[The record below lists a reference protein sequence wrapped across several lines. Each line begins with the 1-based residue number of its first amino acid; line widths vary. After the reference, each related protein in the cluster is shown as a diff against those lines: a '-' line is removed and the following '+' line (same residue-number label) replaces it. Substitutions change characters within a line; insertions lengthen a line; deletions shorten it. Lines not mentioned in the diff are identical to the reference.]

1 MIITV
6 KNVLDRRFRIST
18 QLYVV
23 IGGAVALTVA
33 ASLVGWFSF
42 NQVGEVQSRVN
53 EGSVPELEAA
63 FGIAQ
68 HSNTLVT
75 AAPRLTAAANA
86 DDLGV
91 VAAVIEEAHVALEGE
106 IDTLEERGTEAE
118 RVQSIRDHTN
128 SLVLNIHLLTDSMD
142 DLFEVTEQRDAL
154 RDQLNTV
161 NTRLDATV
169 VPAVD
174 NQYFYTMTGYRNL
187 GDPPS
192 IPQFYFTE
200 DEVDLYRDLAEL
212 QADANVATQLLV
224 SVFSLSE
231 APLIEPLRERFEAIA
246 SRIDRRVDGLH
257 DNQARA
263 VLIPIFTWL
272 FDLGMGEGNGFDLRA
287 RELEILQGQQALLE
301 TNRGIAVELVDEV
314 DGLVNTA
321 HLRVE
326 EATEAST
333 QAILTGRTLLLVI
346 SASSVAAAMLIS
358 WQFVWRILLRR
369 LEMLSDWM
377 RRMAG
382 GDLEAQVE
390 IRGKDEVADMAAA
403 LEVFRQHALEV
414 QRLNLVE
421 RLAEE
426 LQGKNEELESLAG
439 ELQGK
444 NGELESLA
452 GELQGKNDQLEIV
465 LADLQKAQDQI
476 VMREKLAALGE
487 LTAGVAHEI
496 RNPLNFV
503 NNFSEVSEELLQEM
517 NEILEEGGDS
527 LNEEQKGNIQDI
539 SQDLSSNLERIRT
552 HGSRAN
558 RIVHDML
565 MMGRGSGDHRP
576 TDINGLVDEY
586 SKLAYHSARAT
597 NTEFQLDL
605 QQDFDPDVGE
615 LDVIPQ
621 DLGRVFLNMVSNSCH
636 ATHEKRMAGLEAGN
650 GVADYFPTVWLTTRR
665 IDDMIEVRIRDNG
678 NGIPDDVIDKIFN
691 PFFTTKP
698 TDQGTGLGLAI
709 SSDIIRQH
717 GGSIRA
723 TSEPGEYAEMIV
735 ELPLVVTT
743 AALAEDADDE
753 EPDDAQEQSEEG
765 QD

>member
-1 MIITV
+1 MIGKLKSIID
-6 KNVLDRRFRIST
+6 LRFRIST
-18 QLYVV
+18 QLYLV
-23 IGGAVALTVA
+23 IGGAVVMTVA

-68 HSNTLVT
+68 YSNTLVT
-75 AAPRLTAAANA
+75 AAPRLTSAANA
-86 DDLGV
+86 KDLGE
-91 VAAVIEEAHVALEGE
+91 VAALIEGAHSALEGE
-106 IDTLEERGTEAE
+106 IDTLEERGTGDAG
-118 RVQSIRDHTN
+118 VQRIREHAN
-128 SLVLNIHLLTDSMD
+128 SLVINIHNVTDSMD
-142 DLFEVTEQRDAL
+142 EIFIVTEQRDAL
-154 RDQLNTV
+154 RDQLTTV

-174 NQYFYTMTGYRNL
+174 NQYFYTMTGYRNP
-187 GDPPS
+187 GEPPA
-192 IPQFYFTE
+192 IPQFHFTE
-200 DEVDLYRDLAEL
+200 DELSLYRSLAEI

-246 SRIDRRVDGLH
+246 GSIDRRVDSLQ
-257 DNQARA
+257 DNQVRA

-272 FDLGMGEGNGFDLRA
+272 FDLGMGEENGFDLRA
-287 RELEILQGQQALLE
+287 RELELLQSQQSLLA
-301 TNRGIAVELVDEV
+301 TNRNIAVELVDEV
-314 DGLVNTA
+314 DGLVNAA
-321 HLRVE
+321 HLNVQA
-326 EATEAST
+326 ATEAST
-333 QAILTGRTLLLVI
+333 QAILTGRTLLLAI
-346 SASSVAAAMLIS
+346 TAISVAAAMLIS
-358 WQFVWRILLRR
+358 WQFVWRVLLRR

-377 RRMAG
+377 RRMAR

-390 IRGKDEVADMAAA
+390 IGGRDEVADMAAA
-403 LEVFRQHALEV
+403 LEVFRQHALEI

-421 RLAEE
+421 QLAQE
-426 LQGKNEELESLAG
+426 LQGKNEELES
-439 ELQGK
+439 
-444 NGELESLA
+444 
-452 GELQGKNDQLEIV
+452 V
-465 LADLQKAQDQI
+465 LADLQRAQDQI

-503 NNFSEVSEELLQEM
+503 NNFSEVSAELLQEL
-517 NEILEEGGDS
+517 NEIFEEGGET
-527 LNEEQKGNIQDI
+527 LNEEQRGLIQDI

-552 HGSRAN
+552 HGARAN

-565 MMGRGSGDHRP
+565 MMGRGSGEHRP

-597 NTEFQLDL
+597 NTEFQIDL

-636 ATHEKRMAGLEAGN
+636 ATHEKRIARVEAGN
-650 GVADYFPTVWLTTRR
+650 GSEVYFPTVWLTTRR
-665 IDDMIEVRIRDNG
+665 KEEQIEVRIRDNG
-678 NGIPDDVIDKIFN
+678 SGIPDDVIDKIFN

-717 GGSIRA
+717 GGAIRA
-723 TSEPGEYAEMIV
+723 TSEPGEYTEMIID
-735 ELPLVVTT
+735 LPLVMEMAVT
-743 AALAEDADDE
+743 EREVGE
-753 EPDDAQEQSEEG
+753 EEEQD

>member
-1 MIITV
+1 MIGKLKSIV
-6 KNVLDRRFRIST
+6 GLRFRIST

-23 IGGAVALTVA
+23 IGGAVAMTVA

-75 AAPRLTAAANA
+75 AAPRLTSAADAR
-86 DDLGV
+86 DLGE
-91 VAAVIEEAHVALEGE
+91 VAALIEDAHSALEGE
-106 IDTLEERGTEAE
+106 IDTLEERGTGDA
-118 RVQSIRDHTN
+118 RVQRIRDHAN
-128 SLVLNIHLLTDSMD
+128 SLVLNIQLITDSMD
-142 DLFEVTEQRDAL
+142 ELFIVTEQRDAL
-154 RDQLNTV
+154 RDQLTTV

-174 NQYFYTMTGYRNL
+174 NQYFYTLTGFRNP
-187 GDPPS
+187 GEPPA

-200 DEVDLYRDLAEL
+200 DEVSLYRSLAEV

-246 SRIDRRVDGLH
+246 SRIDRRVDSLQ
-257 DNQARA
+257 DNQVRA
-263 VLIPIFTWL
+263 VFIPIFTWL

-287 RELEILQGQQALLE
+287 RELELLQSQQSLLA
-301 TNRGIAVELVDEV
+301 TNRNIAVELVDEV
-314 DGLVNTA
+314 DGLVNAA
-321 HLRVE
+321 HLSVQA
-326 EATEAST
+326 ATEAST
-333 QAILTGRTLLLVI
+333 QAILTGRTLLLAI
-346 SASSVAAAMLIS
+346 TAISVAAAMLIS

-369 LEMLSDWM
+369 LGMLSDWM
-377 RRMAG
+377 RRMAR

-390 IRGKDEVADMAAA
+390 IGGRDEVADMAAA
-403 LEVFRQHALEV
+403 LEVFRQHALEI

-421 RLAEE
+421 QLAQE
-426 LQGKNEELESLAG
+426 LQGKNEELES
-439 ELQGK
+439 
-444 NGELESLA
+444 
-452 GELQGKNDQLEIV
+452 V
-465 LADLQKAQDQI
+465 LADLQRAQDQI

-503 NNFSEVSEELLQEM
+503 NNFSEVSAELLQEL
-517 NEILEEGGDS
+517 NEILEEGGET
-527 LNEEQKGNIQDI
+527 LNEEQRGLIQDI
-539 SQDLSSNLERIRT
+539 SQDLSSNLERIRS

-565 MMGRGSGDHRP
+565 MMGRGSGEHRS

-597 NTEFQLDL
+597 NTEFQIDL
-605 QQDFDPDVGE
+605 QQDFDQDVGE

-636 ATHEKRMAGLEAGN
+636 ATHEKRLARVEAGN
-650 GVADYFPTVWLTTRR
+650 GSEAYSPTVWLTTRR
-665 IDDMIEVRIRDNG
+665 NEEQIEVRIRDNG

-717 GGSIRA
+717 GGAIRA
-723 TSEPGEYAEMIV
+723 TSEPGEYTEMIID
-735 ELPLVVTT
+735 LPLVMAAVVT
-743 AALAEDADDE
+743 EQEVGEEVDEDE
-753 EPDDAQEQSEEG
+753 EQG

>member
-1 MIITV
+1 MIGKLKSIID
-6 KNVLDRRFRIST
+6 LRFRIST
-18 QLYVV
+18 QLYLV
-23 IGGAVALTVA
+23 IGGAVVMTVA

-68 HSNTLVT
+68 YSNTLVT
-75 AAPRLTAAANA
+75 AAPRLTSAANA
-86 DDLGV
+86 KDLGE
-91 VAAVIEEAHVALEGE
+91 VAALIEGAHSALEGE
-106 IDTLEERGTEAE
+106 IDTLEERGTGDA
-118 RVQSIRDHTN
+118 RVQRIRDHAN
-128 SLVLNIHLLTDSMD
+128 SLVLNIQLITDSMD
-142 DLFEVTEQRDAL
+142 ELFIVTEQRDTL
-154 RDQLNTV
+154 RDQLTTV

-174 NQYFYTMTGYRNL
+174 NQYFYTMTGYRNP
-187 GDPPS
+187 GDPPA
-192 IPQFYFTE
+192 IPQFHFTE
-200 DEVDLYRDLAEL
+200 DELSLYRSLAEV

-246 SRIDRRVDGLH
+246 GSIDRRVDSLQ
-257 DNQARA
+257 DNQVRA

-272 FDLGMGEGNGFDLRA
+272 FDLGMGEENGFDLRA
-287 RELEILQGQQALLE
+287 RELELLQSQQSLLA
-301 TNRGIAVELVDEV
+301 TNRNIAVELVDEV
-314 DGLVNTA
+314 DGLVNAA
-321 HLRVE
+321 HLNVQA
-326 EATEAST
+326 ATEAST
-333 QAILTGRTLLLVI
+333 QAILTGRTLLLAI
-346 SASSVAAAMLIS
+346 TAISVAAAMLIS
-358 WQFVWRILLRR
+358 WQFVWRVLLRR

-377 RRMAG
+377 RRMAR

-390 IRGKDEVADMAAA
+390 IGGRDEVADMAAA
-403 LEVFRQHALEV
+403 LEVFRQHALEI

-421 RLAEE
+421 QLAQE
-426 LQGKNEELESLAG
+426 LQGKNEELES
-439 ELQGK
+439 
-444 NGELESLA
+444 
-452 GELQGKNDQLEIV
+452 V
-465 LADLQKAQDQI
+465 LADLQRAQDQI

-503 NNFSEVSEELLQEM
+503 NNFSEVSAELLQEL
-517 NEILEEGGDS
+517 NEILEEGGET
-527 LNEEQKGNIQDI
+527 LNEEQRGLIQDI

-552 HGSRAN
+552 HGARAN

-565 MMGRGSGDHRP
+565 MMGRGSGEHRP

-597 NTEFQLDL
+597 NTEFQIDL

-636 ATHEKRMAGLEAGN
+636 ATHEKRIARVEAGN
-650 GVADYFPTVWLTTRR
+650 GSEVYFPTVWLTTRR
-665 IDDMIEVRIRDNG
+665 KEEQIEVRIRDNG
-678 NGIPDDVIDKIFN
+678 SGIPDDVIDKIFN

-698 TDQGTGLGLAI
+698 TDQGTGLGLAL

-717 GGSIRA
+717 GGAIRA
-723 TSEPGEYAEMIV
+723 TSEPGEYTEMIID
-735 ELPLVVTT
+735 LPLVMEAAVT
-743 AALAEDADDE
+743 EQEVGE
-753 EPDDAQEQSEEG
+753 EEEQD

>member
-1 MIITV
+1 MIGKLKSIV
-6 KNVLDRRFRIST
+6 GLRFRIST

-23 IGGAVALTVA
+23 IGGAVAMTVA

-75 AAPRLTAAANA
+75 AAPRLTSAANA
-86 DDLGV
+86 RDLGE
-91 VAAVIEEAHVALEGE
+91 VAALIEDAHSALEGE
-106 IDTLEERGTEAE
+106 IDTLEERGTGDA
-118 RVQSIRDHTN
+118 RVQRIRDHAN
-128 SLVLNIHLLTDSMD
+128 SLVLNIQLITDSMD
-142 DLFEVTEQRDAL
+142 ELFIVTEQRDAL
-154 RDQLNTV
+154 RDQLTTV

-174 NQYFYTMTGYRNL
+174 NQYFYTLTGFRNP
-187 GDPPS
+187 GEPPA

-200 DEVDLYRDLAEL
+200 DEVSLYRSLAEV

-246 SRIDRRVDGLH
+246 SRIDRRVDSLQ
-257 DNQARA
+257 DNQVRA

-287 RELEILQGQQALLE
+287 RELELLQSQQSLLA
-301 TNRGIAVELVDEV
+301 TNRNIAVELVDEV
-314 DGLVNTA
+314 DGLVNAA
-321 HLRVE
+321 HLSVQA
-326 EATEAST
+326 ATEAST
-333 QAILTGRTLLLVI
+333 QAILTGRTLLLAI
-346 SASSVAAAMLIS
+346 TAISVAAAMLIS

-369 LEMLSDWM
+369 LGMLSDWM
-377 RRMAG
+377 RRMAR

-390 IRGKDEVADMAAA
+390 IGGRDEVADMAAA
-403 LEVFRQHALEV
+403 LEVFRQHALEI

-421 RLAEE
+421 QLAQE
-426 LQGKNEELESLAG
+426 LQGKNEELES
-439 ELQGK
+439 
-444 NGELESLA
+444 
-452 GELQGKNDQLEIV
+452 V
-465 LADLQKAQDQI
+465 LADLQRAQDQI

-503 NNFSEVSEELLQEM
+503 NNFSEVSAELLQEL
-517 NEILEEGGDS
+517 NEILEEGGET
-527 LNEEQKGNIQDI
+527 LNEEQRGLIQDI
-539 SQDLSSNLERIRT
+539 SQDLSSNLERIRS

-565 MMGRGSGDHRP
+565 MMGRGSGEHRS

-636 ATHEKRMAGLEAGN
+636 ATHEKRIAGVEAGN
-650 GVADYFPTVWLTTRR
+650 GSEAYFPTVWLTTRR
-665 IDDMIEVRIRDNG
+665 NEEQIEVRIRDNG

-717 GGSIRA
+717 GGAIRA
-723 TSEPGEYAEMIV
+723 TSEPGEYTEMIID
-735 ELPLVVTT
+735 LPLVMVAAVT
-743 AALAEDADDE
+743 EQEVGEEVDEDE
-753 EPDDAQEQSEEG
+753 EQG

>member
-1 MIITV
+1 MIGKLKSIID
-6 KNVLDRRFRIST
+6 LRFRIST
-18 QLYVV
+18 QLYLV
-23 IGGAVALTVA
+23 IGGAVVMTVA

-68 HSNTLVT
+68 YSNTLVT
-75 AAPRLTAAANA
+75 AAPRLTSAANA
-86 DDLGV
+86 KDLGE
-91 VAAVIEEAHVALEGE
+91 VAALIEGAHSALEGE
-106 IDTLEERGTEAE
+106 IDTLEERGTGDAG
-118 RVQSIRDHTN
+118 VQRIRDHAN
-128 SLVLNIHLLTDSMD
+128 SLVLNIQLITDSMD
-142 DLFEVTEQRDAL
+142 ELFIVTEQRDTL
-154 RDQLNTV
+154 RDQLTTV

-174 NQYFYTMTGYRNL
+174 NQYFYTMTGYRNP
-187 GDPPS
+187 GEPPA
-192 IPQFYFTE
+192 IPQFHFTE
-200 DEVDLYRDLAEL
+200 DELSLYRSLAEI

-246 SRIDRRVDGLH
+246 GSIDRRVDSLQ
-257 DNQARA
+257 DNQVRA

-272 FDLGMGEGNGFDLRA
+272 FDLGMGEENGFDLRA
-287 RELEILQGQQALLE
+287 RELELLQSQQSLLA
-301 TNRGIAVELVDEV
+301 TNRNIAVELVDEV
-314 DGLVNTA
+314 DGLVNAA
-321 HLRVE
+321 HLNVQA
-326 EATEAST
+326 ATEAST
-333 QAILTGRTLLLVI
+333 QAILTGRTLLLAI
-346 SASSVAAAMLIS
+346 TAISVAAAMLIS
-358 WQFVWRILLRR
+358 WQFVWRVLLRR

-377 RRMAG
+377 RRMAR

-390 IRGKDEVADMAAA
+390 IGGRDEVADMAAA
-403 LEVFRQHALEV
+403 LEVFRQHALEI

-421 RLAEE
+421 QLAQE
-426 LQGKNEELESLAG
+426 LQGKNEELES
-439 ELQGK
+439 
-444 NGELESLA
+444 
-452 GELQGKNDQLEIV
+452 V
-465 LADLQKAQDQI
+465 LADLQRAQDQI

-503 NNFSEVSEELLQEM
+503 NNFSEVSAELLQEL
-517 NEILEEGGDS
+517 NEIFEEGGET
-527 LNEEQKGNIQDI
+527 LNEEQRGLIQDI

-552 HGSRAN
+552 HGARAN

-565 MMGRGSGDHRP
+565 MMGRGSGEHRP

-597 NTEFQLDL
+597 NTEFQIDL

-636 ATHEKRMAGLEAGN
+636 ATHEKRIARVEAGN
-650 GVADYFPTVWLTTRR
+650 GSEVYFPTVWLTTRR
-665 IDDMIEVRIRDNG
+665 KEEQIEVRIRDNG
-678 NGIPDDVIDKIFN
+678 SGIPDDVIDKIFN

-698 TDQGTGLGLAI
+698 TDQGTGLGLAL

-717 GGSIRA
+717 GGAIRA
-723 TSEPGEYAEMIV
+723 TSEPGEYTEMIID
-735 ELPLVVTT
+735 LPLVMETAVT
-743 AALAEDADDE
+743 EREVGE
-753 EPDDAQEQSEEG
+753 EEEQD

>member
-1 MIITV
+1 MIGKLKSIID
-6 KNVLDRRFRIST
+6 LRFRIST
-18 QLYVV
+18 QLYLV
-23 IGGAVALTVA
+23 IGGAVVMTVA

-68 HSNTLVT
+68 YSNTLVT
-75 AAPRLTAAANA
+75 AAPRLTSAANA
-86 DDLGV
+86 KDLGE
-91 VAAVIEEAHVALEGE
+91 VAALIEGAHSALEGE
-106 IDTLEERGTEAE
+106 IDTLEERGTGDAG
-118 RVQSIRDHTN
+118 VQRIRDHAN
-128 SLVLNIHLLTDSMD
+128 SLVLNIQLITDSMD
-142 DLFEVTEQRDAL
+142 ELFIVTEQRDTL
-154 RDQLNTV
+154 RDQLTTV

-174 NQYFYTMTGYRNL
+174 NQYFYTMTGYRNP
-187 GDPPS
+187 GEPPA
-192 IPQFYFTE
+192 IPQFHFTE
-200 DEVDLYRDLAEL
+200 DELSLYRSLAEV

-246 SRIDRRVDGLH
+246 GSIDRRVDSLQ
-257 DNQARA
+257 DNQVRA

-272 FDLGMGEGNGFDLRA
+272 FDLGMGEENGFDLRA
-287 RELEILQGQQALLE
+287 RELELLQSQQSLLA
-301 TNRGIAVELVDEV
+301 TNRNIAVELVDEV
-314 DGLVNTA
+314 DGLVNAA
-321 HLRVE
+321 HLNVQA
-326 EATEAST
+326 ATEAST
-333 QAILTGRTLLLVI
+333 QAILTGRTLLLAI
-346 SASSVAAAMLIS
+346 TAISVAAAMLIS
-358 WQFVWRILLRR
+358 WQFVWRVLLRR

-377 RRMAG
+377 RRMAR

-390 IRGKDEVADMAAA
+390 IGGRDEVADMAAA
-403 LEVFRQHALEV
+403 LEVFRQHALEI

-421 RLAEE
+421 QLAQE
-426 LQGKNEELESLAG
+426 LQGKNEELES
-439 ELQGK
+439 
-444 NGELESLA
+444 
-452 GELQGKNDQLEIV
+452 V
-465 LADLQKAQDQI
+465 LADLQRAQDQI

-503 NNFSEVSEELLQEM
+503 NNFSEVSAELLQEL
-517 NEILEEGGDS
+517 NEIFEEGGET
-527 LNEEQKGNIQDI
+527 LNEEQRGLIQDI

-552 HGSRAN
+552 HGARAN

-565 MMGRGSGDHRP
+565 MMGRGSGEHRL

-597 NTEFQLDL
+597 NTEFQIDL

-636 ATHEKRMAGLEAGN
+636 ATHEKRIARVEAGN
-650 GVADYFPTVWLTTRR
+650 GSEVYFPTVWLTTRR
-665 IDDMIEVRIRDNG
+665 KEEQIEVRIRDNG
-678 NGIPDDVIDKIFN
+678 SGIPDDVIDKIFN

-717 GGSIRA
+717 GGAIRA
-723 TSEPGEYAEMIV
+723 TSEPGEYTEMIID
-735 ELPLVVTT
+735 LPLVMEMAVT
-743 AALAEDADDE
+743 EPEVGE
-753 EPDDAQEQSEEG
+753 EEEQD

>member
-1 MIITV
+1 MIGKLKSIID
-6 KNVLDRRFRIST
+6 LRFRIST
-18 QLYVV
+18 QLYLV
-23 IGGAVALTVA
+23 IGGAVVMTVA

-75 AAPRLTAAANA
+75 AAPRLTSAANA
-86 DDLGV
+86 KDLGEV
-91 VAAVIEEAHVALEGE
+91 VALIEDAHSALEGE
-106 IDTLEERGTEAE
+106 IDTLEERGTGDD
-118 RVQSIRDHTN
+118 RVQRIRDHAN
-128 SLVLNIHLLTDSMD
+128 SLVLNIQLITDSMD
-142 DLFEVTEQRDAL
+142 ELFIVTEQRDTL
-154 RDQLNTV
+154 RDQLTTV

-174 NQYFYTMTGYRNL
+174 NQYFYTMTGYRNP
-187 GDPPS
+187 GEPPA
-192 IPQFYFTE
+192 IPQFHFTE
-200 DEVDLYRDLAEL
+200 DELSLYRSLAEV

-246 SRIDRRVDGLH
+246 GSIDRRVDSLQ
-257 DNQARA
+257 DNQVRA

-287 RELEILQGQQALLE
+287 RELELLQSQQSLLA
-301 TNRGIAVELVDEV
+301 TNRNIAVELVDEV
-314 DGLVNTA
+314 DGLVNAA
-321 HLRVE
+321 HLNVQA
-326 EATEAST
+326 ATEAST
-333 QAILTGRTLLLVI
+333 QAILTGRTLLLAI
-346 SASSVAAAMLIS
+346 TAISVAAAMLIS
-358 WQFVWRILLRR
+358 WQFVWRVLLRR

-377 RRMAG
+377 RRMAR

-390 IRGKDEVADMAAA
+390 IGGRDEVADMAAA
-403 LEVFRQHALEV
+403 LEVFRQHALEI

-421 RLAEE
+421 QLAQE
-426 LQGKNEELESLAG
+426 LQGKNEELES
-439 ELQGK
+439 
-444 NGELESLA
+444 
-452 GELQGKNDQLEIV
+452 V
-465 LADLQKAQDQI
+465 LADLQRAQDQI

-503 NNFSEVSEELLQEM
+503 NNFSEVSAELLQEL
-517 NEILEEGGDS
+517 NEIFEEGGET
-527 LNEEQKGNIQDI
+527 LNEEQRGLIQDI

-552 HGSRAN
+552 HGARAN

-565 MMGRGSGDHRP
+565 MMGRGSGEHRP

-597 NTEFQLDL
+597 NTEFQIDL

-636 ATHEKRMAGLEAGN
+636 ATHEKRIARVEAGN
-650 GVADYFPTVWLTTRR
+650 GSEVYFPTVWLTTRR
-665 IDDMIEVRIRDNG
+665 KEEQIEVRIRDNG
-678 NGIPDDVIDKIFN
+678 SGIPDDVIDKIFN

-698 TDQGTGLGLAI
+698 TDQGTGLGLAL

-717 GGSIRA
+717 GGAIRA
-723 TSEPGEYAEMIV
+723 TSEPGEYTEMIID
-735 ELPLVVTT
+735 LPLAMGAAVT
-743 AALAEDADDE
+743 EQEVGE
-753 EPDDAQEQSEEG
+753 EEEQD

>member
-1 MIITV
+1 MIGKLKSIMG
-6 KNVLDRRFRIST
+6 LRFRIST
-18 QLYVV
+18 QLYLV
-23 IGGAVALTVA
+23 IGGAVVMTVA

-75 AAPRLTAAANA
+75 AAPRLTSAANA
-86 DDLGV
+86 KDLGE
-91 VAAVIEEAHVALEGE
+91 VAALIEGAHSALEGE
-106 IDTLEERGTEAE
+106 IDTLEERGTGDAG
-118 RVQSIRDHTN
+118 VQRIREHAN
-128 SLVLNIHLLTDSMD
+128 SLVINIHNVTDSMD
-142 DLFEVTEQRDAL
+142 EIFIVTEQRDAL
-154 RDQLNTV
+154 RDQLTTV

-174 NQYFYTMTGYRNL
+174 NQYFYTMTGYRNP
-187 GDPPS
+187 GEPPA
-192 IPQFYFTE
+192 IPQFHFTE
-200 DEVDLYRDLAEL
+200 DELSLYRSLAEI

-246 SRIDRRVDGLH
+246 GSIDRRVDSLQ
-257 DNQARA
+257 DNQVRA

-272 FDLGMGEGNGFDLRA
+272 FDLGMGEENGFDLRA
-287 RELEILQGQQALLE
+287 RELELLQSQQSLLA
-301 TNRGIAVELVDEV
+301 TNRNIAVELVDEV
-314 DGLVNTA
+314 DGLVNAA
-321 HLRVE
+321 HLNVQA
-326 EATEAST
+326 ATEAST
-333 QAILTGRTLLLVI
+333 QAILTGRTLLLAI
-346 SASSVAAAMLIS
+346 TAISVAAALLIS
-358 WQFVWRILLRR
+358 WQFVWRVLLRR

-377 RRMAG
+377 RRMAR

-390 IRGKDEVADMAAA
+390 IGGRDEVADMAAA
-403 LEVFRQHALEV
+403 LEVFRQHALEI

-421 RLAEE
+421 QLAQE
-426 LQGKNEELESLAG
+426 LQGKNEELES
-439 ELQGK
+439 
-444 NGELESLA
+444 
-452 GELQGKNDQLEIV
+452 V
-465 LADLQKAQDQI
+465 LADLQRAQDQI

-503 NNFSEVSEELLQEM
+503 NNFSEVSAELLQEL
-517 NEILEEGGDS
+517 NEILEEGGET
-527 LNEEQKGNIQDI
+527 LNEEQRGLIQDI

-552 HGSRAN
+552 HGARAN

-565 MMGRGSGDHRP
+565 MMGRGSGEHRP

-597 NTEFQLDL
+597 NTEFQIDL

-636 ATHEKRMAGLEAGN
+636 ATHEKRIAGVEAGN
-650 GVADYFPTVWLTTRR
+650 GSEVYFPTVWLTTRR
-665 IDDMIEVRIRDNG
+665 KEEQIEVRIRDNG
-678 NGIPDDVIDKIFN
+678 SGIPDDVIDKIFN

-717 GGSIRA
+717 GGAIRA
-723 TSEPGEYAEMIV
+723 TSEPGEYTEMIID
-735 ELPLVVTT
+735 LPLVMETAVT
-743 AALAEDADDE
+743 EREVGE
-753 EPDDAQEQSEEG
+753 EEEQD

>member
-1 MIITV
+1 MIGKLKSIID
-6 KNVLDRRFRIST
+6 LRFRIST
-18 QLYVV
+18 QLYLV
-23 IGGAVALTVA
+23 IGGAVVMTVA

-75 AAPRLTAAANA
+75 AAPRLTSAANA
-86 DDLGV
+86 KDLGEV
-91 VAAVIEEAHVALEGE
+91 VALIEDAHSALEGE
-106 IDTLEERGTEAE
+106 IDTLEERGTGDD
-118 RVQSIRDHTN
+118 RVQRIRDHAN
-128 SLVLNIHLLTDSMD
+128 SLVLNIQLITDSMD
-142 DLFEVTEQRDAL
+142 ELFIVTEQRDTL
-154 RDQLNTV
+154 RDQLTTV

-174 NQYFYTMTGYRNL
+174 NQYFYTMTGYRNP
-187 GDPPS
+187 GEPPA
-192 IPQFYFTE
+192 IPQFHFTE
-200 DEVDLYRDLAEL
+200 DELSLYRSLAEV

-246 SRIDRRVDGLH
+246 GSIDRRVDSLQ
-257 DNQARA
+257 DNQVRA

-287 RELEILQGQQALLE
+287 RELELLQSQQSLLA
-301 TNRGIAVELVDEV
+301 TNRNIAVELVDEV
-314 DGLVNTA
+314 DGLVNAA
-321 HLRVE
+321 HLNVQA
-326 EATEAST
+326 ATEAST
-333 QAILTGRTLLLVI
+333 QAILTGRTLLLAI
-346 SASSVAAAMLIS
+346 TAISVAAAMLIS
-358 WQFVWRILLRR
+358 WQFVWRVLLRR

-377 RRMAG
+377 RRMAR

-390 IRGKDEVADMAAA
+390 IGGRDEVADMAAA
-403 LEVFRQHALEV
+403 LEVFRQHALEI

-421 RLAEE
+421 QLAQE
-426 LQGKNEELESLAG
+426 LQGKNEELES
-439 ELQGK
+439 
-444 NGELESLA
+444 
-452 GELQGKNDQLEIV
+452 V
-465 LADLQKAQDQI
+465 LADLQRAQDQI

-503 NNFSEVSEELLQEM
+503 NNFSEVSAELLQEL
-517 NEILEEGGDS
+517 NEIFEEGGET
-527 LNEEQKGNIQDI
+527 LNEEQRGLIQDI

-552 HGSRAN
+552 HGARAN

-565 MMGRGSGDHRP
+565 MMGRGSGEHRP

-597 NTEFQLDL
+597 NTEFQIDL

-636 ATHEKRMAGLEAGN
+636 ATHEKRIARVEAGN
-650 GVADYFPTVWLTTRR
+650 GSEVYFPTVWLTTRR
-665 IDDMIEVRIRDNG
+665 KEEQIEVRIRDNG
-678 NGIPDDVIDKIFN
+678 SGIPDDVIDKIFN

-698 TDQGTGLGLAI
+698 TDQGTGLGLAL

-717 GGSIRA
+717 GGAIRA
-723 TSEPGEYAEMIV
+723 TSEPGEYTEMIID
-735 ELPLVVTT
+735 LPLVMETAVT
-743 AALAEDADDE
+743 EREVGE
-753 EPDDAQEQSEEG
+753 EEEQD

>member
-1 MIITV
+1 MIGKLKSIID
-6 KNVLDRRFRIST
+6 LRFRIST
-18 QLYVV
+18 QLYLV
-23 IGGAVALTVA
+23 IGGAVVMTVA

-75 AAPRLTAAANA
+75 AAPRLTSAANA
-86 DDLGV
+86 KDLGEV
-91 VAAVIEEAHVALEGE
+91 VALIEGAHSALEGE
-106 IDTLEERGTEAE
+106 IDTLEERGTGDD
-118 RVQSIRDHTN
+118 RVQRIRDHAN
-128 SLVLNIHLLTDSMD
+128 SLVLNIQLITDSMD
-142 DLFEVTEQRDAL
+142 ELFIVTEQRDTL
-154 RDQLNTV
+154 RDQLTTV

-174 NQYFYTMTGYRNL
+174 NQYFYTMTGYRNP
-187 GDPPS
+187 GEPPA
-192 IPQFYFTE
+192 IPQFHFTE
-200 DEVDLYRDLAEL
+200 DELSLYRSLAEV

-246 SRIDRRVDGLH
+246 GSIDRRVDSLQ
-257 DNQARA
+257 DNQVRA

-287 RELEILQGQQALLE
+287 RELELLQSQQSLLA
-301 TNRGIAVELVDEV
+301 TNRNIAVELVDEV
-314 DGLVNTA
+314 DGLVNAA
-321 HLRVE
+321 HLNVQA
-326 EATEAST
+326 ATEAST
-333 QAILTGRTLLLVI
+333 QAILTGRTLLLAI
-346 SASSVAAAMLIS
+346 TAISVAAAMLIS
-358 WQFVWRILLRR
+358 WQFVWRVLLRR

-377 RRMAG
+377 RRMAR

-390 IRGKDEVADMAAA
+390 IGGRDEVADMAAA
-403 LEVFRQHALEV
+403 LEVFRQHALEI

-421 RLAEE
+421 QLAQE
-426 LQGKNEELESLAG
+426 LQGKNEELES
-439 ELQGK
+439 
-444 NGELESLA
+444 
-452 GELQGKNDQLEIV
+452 V
-465 LADLQKAQDQI
+465 LADLQRAQDQI

-503 NNFSEVSEELLQEM
+503 NNFSEVSAELLQEL
-517 NEILEEGGDS
+517 NEIFEEGGET
-527 LNEEQKGNIQDI
+527 LNEEQRGLIQDI

-552 HGSRAN
+552 HGARAN

-565 MMGRGSGDHRP
+565 MMGRGSGEHRP

-597 NTEFQLDL
+597 NTEFQIDL

-636 ATHEKRMAGLEAGN
+636 ATHEKRIARVEAGN
-650 GVADYFPTVWLTTRR
+650 GSEVYFPTVWLTTRR
-665 IDDMIEVRIRDNG
+665 KEEQIEVRIRDNG
-678 NGIPDDVIDKIFN
+678 SGIPDDVIDKIFN

-698 TDQGTGLGLAI
+698 TDQGTGLGLAL

-717 GGSIRA
+717 GGAIRA
-723 TSEPGEYAEMIV
+723 TSEPGEYTEMIID
-735 ELPLVVTT
+735 LPLVMAVVVMEQE
-743 AALAEDADDE
+743 AGEEVDE
-753 EPDDAQEQSEEG
+753 E
-765 QD
+765 QDQD

>member
-1 MIITV
+1 MIGKLKSIIG
-6 KNVLDRRFRIST
+6 LRFRIST

-23 IGGAVALTVA
+23 IGGAVAMTVA

-75 AAPRLTAAANA
+75 AAPRLTSAANA
-86 DDLGV
+86 RDLGE
-91 VAAVIEEAHVALEGE
+91 VAALIENAHSALEGE
-106 IDTLEERGTEAE
+106 IDTLEERGTGDD
-118 RVQSIRDHTN
+118 RVQRIRDHAN
-128 SLVLNIHLLTDSMD
+128 SLVLNIQLITDSMD
-142 DLFEVTEQRDAL
+142 ELFIVTEQRDAL
-154 RDQLNTV
+154 RDQLTTV

-174 NQYFYTMTGYRNL
+174 NQYFYTLTGFRNP
-187 GDPPS
+187 GEPPA

-200 DEVDLYRDLAEL
+200 DEVSLYRSLAEV

-246 SRIDRRVDGLH
+246 SRIDRRVDSLQ
-257 DNQARA
+257 DNQVRA

-287 RELEILQGQQALLE
+287 RELELLQSQQSLLA
-301 TNRGIAVELVDEV
+301 TNRNIAVELVDEV
-314 DGLVNTA
+314 DGLVNAA
-321 HLRVE
+321 HLSVQA
-326 EATEAST
+326 ATEAST
-333 QAILTGRTLLLVI
+333 QAILTGRTLLLAI
-346 SASSVAAAMLIS
+346 TAISVAAAMLIS

-369 LEMLSDWM
+369 LGMLSDWM
-377 RRMAG
+377 RRMAR

-390 IRGKDEVADMAAA
+390 IGGRDEVADMAAA
-403 LEVFRQHALEV
+403 LEVFRQHALEI

-421 RLAEE
+421 QLAQE
-426 LQGKNEELESLAG
+426 LQGKNEELES
-439 ELQGK
+439 
-444 NGELESLA
+444 
-452 GELQGKNDQLEIV
+452 V
-465 LADLQKAQDQI
+465 LADLQRAQDQI

-503 NNFSEVSEELLQEM
+503 NNFSEVSAELLQEL
-517 NEILEEGGDS
+517 NEILEEGGET
-527 LNEEQKGNIQDI
+527 LNEEQRGLIQDI
-539 SQDLSSNLERIRT
+539 SQDLSSNLERIRS

-565 MMGRGSGDHRP
+565 MMGRGSGEHRS

-605 QQDFDPDVGE
+605 QQDFDQDVGE

-636 ATHEKRMAGLEAGN
+636 ATHEKRLARVEAGN
-650 GVADYFPTVWLTTRR
+650 GSEAYSPTVWLTTRR
-665 IDDMIEVRIRDNG
+665 NEEQIEVRIRDNG

-717 GGSIRA
+717 GGAIRA
-723 TSEPGEYAEMIV
+723 TSEPGEYTEMIID
-735 ELPLVVTT
+735 LPLVMAAVVT
-743 AALAEDADDE
+743 EQEVGEEVDEDE
-753 EPDDAQEQSEEG
+753 EQG

>member
-1 MIITV
+1 MIGKLKSIV
-6 KNVLDRRFRIST
+6 GLRFRIST

-23 IGGAVALTVA
+23 IGGAVAMTVA

-75 AAPRLTAAANA
+75 AAPRLTSAANA
-86 DDLGV
+86 RDLGE
-91 VAAVIEEAHVALEGE
+91 VAALIEDAHSALEGE
-106 IDTLEERGTEAE
+106 IDTLEERGTGDA
-118 RVQSIRDHTN
+118 RVQRIRDHAN
-128 SLVLNIHLLTDSMD
+128 SLVLNIQLITDSMD
-142 DLFEVTEQRDAL
+142 DLFIVTEQRDAL
-154 RDQLNTV
+154 RDQLTTV

-174 NQYFYTMTGYRNL
+174 NQYFYTLTGFRNP
-187 GDPPS
+187 GEPPA

-200 DEVDLYRDLAEL
+200 DEVSLYRSLAEV

-246 SRIDRRVDGLH
+246 SRIDRRVDSLQ
-257 DNQARA
+257 DNQVRA

-287 RELEILQGQQALLE
+287 RELELLQSQQSLLA
-301 TNRGIAVELVDEV
+301 TNRNIAVELVDEV
-314 DGLVNTA
+314 DGLVNAA
-321 HLRVE
+321 HLSVQA
-326 EATEAST
+326 ATEAST
-333 QAILTGRTLLLVI
+333 QAILTGRTLLLAI
-346 SASSVAAAMLIS
+346 TAISVAAAMLIS

-369 LEMLSDWM
+369 LGMLSDWM
-377 RRMAG
+377 RRMAR

-390 IRGKDEVADMAAA
+390 IGGRDEVADMAAA
-403 LEVFRQHALEV
+403 LEVFRQHALEI

-421 RLAEE
+421 QLAQE
-426 LQGKNEELESLAG
+426 LQGKNEELE
-439 ELQGK
+439 
-444 NGELESLA
+444 
-452 GELQGKNDQLEIV
+452 IV
-465 LADLQKAQDQI
+465 LADLQRAQDQI

-503 NNFSEVSEELLQEM
+503 NNFSEVSAELLQEL
-517 NEILEEGGDS
+517 NEILEEGGET
-527 LNEEQKGNIQDI
+527 LNEEQRGLIQDI
-539 SQDLSSNLERIRT
+539 SQDLSSNLERIRS

-565 MMGRGSGDHRP
+565 MMGRGSGEHRS

-636 ATHEKRMAGLEAGN
+636 ATHEKRIAGVEAGN
-650 GVADYFPTVWLTTRR
+650 GSEAYFPTVWLTTRR
-665 IDDMIEVRIRDNG
+665 NEEQIEVRIRDNG

-717 GGSIRA
+717 GGAIRA
-723 TSEPGEYAEMIV
+723 TSEPGEYTEMIID
-735 ELPLVVTT
+735 LPLVMAAAVT
-743 AALAEDADDE
+743 EQEVGEEVDEDE
-753 EPDDAQEQSEEG
+753 EQG

>member
-1 MIITV
+1 MIGKLKSIV
-6 KNVLDRRFRIST
+6 GLRFRIST

-23 IGGAVALTVA
+23 IGGAVAMTVA

-75 AAPRLTAAANA
+75 AAPRLTSAANA
-86 DDLGV
+86 RDLGE
-91 VAAVIEEAHVALEGE
+91 VAALIEDAHSALEGE
-106 IDTLEERGTEAE
+106 IDTLEERGTGDA
-118 RVQSIRDHTN
+118 RVQRIRDHAN
-128 SLVLNIHLLTDSMD
+128 SLVLNIQLITDSMD
-142 DLFEVTEQRDAL
+142 ELFIVTEQRDAL
-154 RDQLNTV
+154 RDQLTTV

-174 NQYFYTMTGYRNL
+174 NQYFYTLTGYRNP
-187 GDPPS
+187 GEPPA

-200 DEVDLYRDLAEL
+200 DEVSLYRSLAEV

-246 SRIDRRVDGLH
+246 GRIDRRVDSLQ
-257 DNQARA
+257 DNQVRA

-287 RELEILQGQQALLE
+287 RELELLQSQQSLLA
-301 TNRGIAVELVDEV
+301 TNRDIAVELVDEV
-314 DGLVNTA
+314 DGLVNAA
-321 HLRVE
+321 HLSVQA
-326 EATEAST
+326 ATEAST
-333 QAILTGRTLLLVI
+333 QAILTGRTLLLAI
-346 SASSVAAAMLIS
+346 TAISVAAAMLIS

-369 LEMLSDWM
+369 LGMLSDWM
-377 RRMAG
+377 RRMAR

-390 IRGKDEVADMAAA
+390 IGGRDEVADMAAA
-403 LEVFRQHALEV
+403 LEVFRQHALEI

-421 RLAEE
+421 QLAQE
-426 LQGKNEELESLAG
+426 LQGKNEELE
-439 ELQGK
+439 
-444 NGELESLA
+444 
-452 GELQGKNDQLEIV
+452 IV
-465 LADLQKAQDQI
+465 LADLQRAQDQI

-503 NNFSEVSEELLQEM
+503 NNFSEVSAELLQEL
-517 NEILEEGGDS
+517 NEILEEGGET
-527 LNEEQKGNIQDI
+527 LNEEQRGLIQDI

-565 MMGRGSGDHRP
+565 MMGRGSGEHRS

-636 ATHEKRMAGLEAGN
+636 ATHEKRIAGVEAGN
-650 GVADYFPTVWLTTRR
+650 GSEAYFPTVWLTTRR
-665 IDDMIEVRIRDNG
+665 NEEQIEVRIRDNG

-717 GGSIRA
+717 GGAIRA
-723 TSEPGEYAEMIV
+723 TSEPGEYTEMIID
-735 ELPLVVTT
+735 LPLVMVAAVT
-743 AALAEDADDE
+743 EQEVGEEVDEDE
-753 EPDDAQEQSEEG
+753 EQG

>member
-1 MIITV
+1 MIGKLKSIV
-6 KNVLDRRFRIST
+6 GLRFRIST

-23 IGGAVALTVA
+23 IGGAVAMTVA

-75 AAPRLTAAANA
+75 AAPRLTSAADAR
-86 DDLGV
+86 DLGE
-91 VAAVIEEAHVALEGE
+91 VAALIEDAHSALEGE
-106 IDTLEERGTEAE
+106 IDTLEERGTGDA
-118 RVQSIRDHTN
+118 RVQRIRDHAN
-128 SLVLNIHLLTDSMD
+128 SLVLNIQLITDSMD
-142 DLFEVTEQRDAL
+142 ELFIVTEQRDAL
-154 RDQLNTV
+154 RDQLTTV

-174 NQYFYTMTGYRNL
+174 NQYFYTLTGFRNP
-187 GDPPS
+187 GEPPA

-200 DEVDLYRDLAEL
+200 DEVSLYRSLAEV

-246 SRIDRRVDGLH
+246 SRIDRRVDSLQ
-257 DNQARA
+257 DNQVRA

-287 RELEILQGQQALLE
+287 RELELLQSQQSLLA
-301 TNRGIAVELVDEV
+301 TNRNIAVELVDEV
-314 DGLVNTA
+314 DGLVNAA
-321 HLRVE
+321 HLSVQA
-326 EATEAST
+326 ATEAST
-333 QAILTGRTLLLVI
+333 QAILTGRTLLLAI
-346 SASSVAAAMLIS
+346 TAISVAAAMLIS

-369 LEMLSDWM
+369 LGMLSDWM
-377 RRMAG
+377 RRMAR

-390 IRGKDEVADMAAA
+390 IGGRDEVADMAAA
-403 LEVFRQHALEV
+403 LEVFRQHALEI

-421 RLAEE
+421 QLAQE
-426 LQGKNEELESLAG
+426 LQGKNEELE
-439 ELQGK
+439 
-444 NGELESLA
+444 
-452 GELQGKNDQLEIV
+452 IV
-465 LADLQKAQDQI
+465 LADLQRAQDQI

-503 NNFSEVSEELLQEM
+503 NNFSEVSAELLQEL
-517 NEILEEGGDS
+517 NEILEEGGET
-527 LNEEQKGNIQDI
+527 LNEEQRGLIQDI

-565 MMGRGSGDHRP
+565 MMGRGSGEHRS

-636 ATHEKRMAGLEAGN
+636 ATHEKRIAGVEAGN
-650 GVADYFPTVWLTTRR
+650 GSEAYFPTVWLTTRR
-665 IDDMIEVRIRDNG
+665 NEEQIEVCIRDNG

-717 GGSIRA
+717 GGAIRA
-723 TSEPGEYAEMIV
+723 TSEPGEYTEMIID
-735 ELPLVVTT
+735 LPLVMVAAVT
-743 AALAEDADDE
+743 EQEVGEEVDEDE
-753 EPDDAQEQSEEG
+753 EQG

>member
-1 MIITV
+1 MIGKLKSIMG
-6 KNVLDRRFRIST
+6 LRFRIST
-18 QLYVV
+18 QLYLV
-23 IGGAVALTVA
+23 IGGAVVMTVA

-68 HSNTLVT
+68 YSNTLVT
-75 AAPRLTAAANA
+75 AAPRLTSAANA
-86 DDLGV
+86 KDLGE
-91 VAAVIEEAHVALEGE
+91 VAALIEDAHSALEGE
-106 IDTLEERGTEAE
+106 IDTLEERDTGDA
-118 RVQSIRDHTN
+118 RVQRIRDHAN
-128 SLVLNIHLLTDSMD
+128 SLVLNIQLISDSMD
-142 DLFEVTEQRDAL
+142 ELFIVTEQRDAL
-154 RDQLNTV
+154 RDQLTTV

-174 NQYFYTMTGYRNL
+174 NQYFYTMTGYRNP
-187 GDPPS
+187 GEPPA
-192 IPQFYFTE
+192 IQQFHFTE
-200 DEVDLYRDLAEL
+200 DELSLYRSLAEI

-246 SRIDRRVDGLH
+246 GSIDRRVDSLQ
-257 DNQARA
+257 DNQVRE

-287 RELEILQGQQALLE
+287 RELELLQSQQSLLA
-301 TNRGIAVELVDEV
+301 TNRNIAVELVDEV
-314 DGLVNTA
+314 DGLVNAA
-321 HLRVE
+321 HLNVQA
-326 EATEAST
+326 ATEAST
-333 QAILTGRTLLLVI
+333 QAILTGRTLLLAI
-346 SASSVAAAMLIS
+346 TAISVAAALLIS
-358 WQFVWRILLRR
+358 WQFVWRVLLRR

-377 RRMAG
+377 RRMAR

-390 IRGKDEVADMAAA
+390 IGGRDEVADMAAA
-403 LEVFRQHALEV
+403 LEVFRQHALEI

-421 RLAEE
+421 QLAQE
-426 LQGKNEELESLAG
+426 LQGKNEELES
-439 ELQGK
+439 
-444 NGELESLA
+444 
-452 GELQGKNDQLEIV
+452 V
-465 LADLQKAQDQI
+465 LADLQRAQDQI

-503 NNFSEVSEELLQEM
+503 NNFSEVSAELLQEL
-517 NEILEEGGDS
+517 NEILEEWGET
-527 LNEEQKGNIQDI
+527 LNEEQRGLIQDI

-552 HGSRAN
+552 HGARAN

-565 MMGRGSGDHRP
+565 MMGRGSGEHRP

-597 NTEFQLDL
+597 NTEFQIDL

-636 ATHEKRMAGLEAGN
+636 ATHEKRIARVDAGN
-650 GVADYFPTVWLTTRR
+650 GSEAYFPTVWLTTRR
-665 IDDMIEVRIRDNG
+665 KEEQIEVRIRDNG
-678 NGIPDDVIDKIFN
+678 SGIPDDVIDKIFN

-717 GGSIRA
+717 GGAIRA
-723 TSEPGEYAEMIV
+723 TSEPGEYTEMIID
-735 ELPLVVTT
+735 LPLVMET
-743 AALAEDADDE
+743 AVREREFGE
-753 EPDDAQEQSEEG
+753 EEEQD

>member
-1 MIITV
+1 MIGKLKSIV
-6 KNVLDRRFRIST
+6 GLRFRIST

-23 IGGAVALTVA
+23 IGGAVAMTVA

-75 AAPRLTAAANA
+75 AAPRLTSAADAR
-86 DDLGV
+86 DLGE
-91 VAAVIEEAHVALEGE
+91 VAALIEDAHSALEGE
-106 IDTLEERGTEAE
+106 IDTLEERGTGDA
-118 RVQSIRDHTN
+118 RVQRIRDHAN
-128 SLVLNIHLLTDSMD
+128 SLVLNIQLITDSMD
-142 DLFEVTEQRDAL
+142 ELFIVTEQRDAL
-154 RDQLNTV
+154 RDQLTTV

-174 NQYFYTMTGYRNL
+174 NQYFYTLTGFRNP
-187 GDPPS
+187 GEPPA

-200 DEVDLYRDLAEL
+200 DEVSLYRSLAEV

-246 SRIDRRVDGLH
+246 SRIDRRVDSLQ
-257 DNQARA
+257 DNQVRA

-287 RELEILQGQQALLE
+287 RELELLQSQQSLLA
-301 TNRGIAVELVDEV
+301 TNRNIAVELVDEV
-314 DGLVNTA
+314 DGLVNAA
-321 HLRVE
+321 HLSVQA
-326 EATEAST
+326 ATEAST
-333 QAILTGRTLLLVI
+333 QAILTGRTLLLAI
-346 SASSVAAAMLIS
+346 TAISVAAAMLIS

-369 LEMLSDWM
+369 LGMLSDWM
-377 RRMAG
+377 RRMAR

-390 IRGKDEVADMAAA
+390 IGGRDEVADMAAA
-403 LEVFRQHALEV
+403 LEVFRQHALEI

-421 RLAEE
+421 QLAQE
-426 LQGKNEELESLAG
+426 LQGKNEELES
-439 ELQGK
+439 
-444 NGELESLA
+444 
-452 GELQGKNDQLEIV
+452 V
-465 LADLQKAQDQI
+465 LADLQRAQDQI

-503 NNFSEVSEELLQEM
+503 NNFSEVSAELLQEL
-517 NEILEEGGDS
+517 NEILEEGGET
-527 LNEEQKGNIQDI
+527 LNEEQRGLIQDI

-565 MMGRGSGDHRP
+565 MMGRGSGEHRS

-636 ATHEKRMAGLEAGN
+636 ATHEKRIAGVEAGN
-650 GVADYFPTVWLTTRR
+650 GSEAYFPTVWLTTRR
-665 IDDMIEVRIRDNG
+665 NEEQIEVRIRDNG

-717 GGSIRA
+717 GGAIRA
-723 TSEPGEYAEMIV
+723 TSEPGEYTEMIID
-735 ELPLVVTT
+735 LPLVMVAAVT
-743 AALAEDADDE
+743 EQEVGEEVDEDE
-753 EPDDAQEQSEEG
+753 EQG

>member
-1 MIITV
+1 MIGKLKSIID
-6 KNVLDRRFRIST
+6 LRFRIST
-18 QLYVV
+18 QLYLV
-23 IGGAVALTVA
+23 IGGAVVMTVA

-75 AAPRLTAAANA
+75 AAPRLTSAANA
-86 DDLGV
+86 KDLGEV
-91 VAAVIEEAHVALEGE
+91 VALIEGAHSALEGE
-106 IDTLEERGTEAE
+106 IDTLEERGTGDA
-118 RVQSIRDHTN
+118 RVQRIRDHAN
-128 SLVLNIHLLTDSMD
+128 SLVLNIQLITDSMD
-142 DLFEVTEQRDAL
+142 ELFIVTEQRDTL
-154 RDQLNTV
+154 RDQLTTV

-174 NQYFYTMTGYRNL
+174 NQYFYTMTGYRNP
-187 GDPPS
+187 GEPPA
-192 IPQFYFTE
+192 IPQFHFTE
-200 DEVDLYRDLAEL
+200 DELSLYRSLAEI

-246 SRIDRRVDGLH
+246 GSIDRRVDSLQ
-257 DNQARA
+257 DNQVRA

-287 RELEILQGQQALLE
+287 RELELLQSQQSLLA
-301 TNRGIAVELVDEV
+301 TNRNIAVELVDEV
-314 DGLVNTA
+314 DGLVNAA
-321 HLRVE
+321 HLNVQA
-326 EATEAST
+326 ATEAST
-333 QAILTGRTLLLVI
+333 QAILTGRTLLLAI
-346 SASSVAAAMLIS
+346 TAISVAAAMLIS
-358 WQFVWRILLRR
+358 WQFVWRVLLRR

-377 RRMAG
+377 RRMAR

-390 IRGKDEVADMAAA
+390 IGGRDEVADMAAA
-403 LEVFRQHALEV
+403 LEVFRQHALEI

-421 RLAEE
+421 QLAQE
-426 LQGKNEELESLAG
+426 LQGKNEELES
-439 ELQGK
+439 
-444 NGELESLA
+444 
-452 GELQGKNDQLEIV
+452 V
-465 LADLQKAQDQI
+465 LADLQRAQDQI

-503 NNFSEVSEELLQEM
+503 NNFSEVSAELLQEL
-517 NEILEEGGDS
+517 NEIFEEGGET
-527 LNEEQKGNIQDI
+527 LNEEQRGLIQDI

-552 HGSRAN
+552 HGARAN

-565 MMGRGSGDHRP
+565 MMGRGSGEHRP

-597 NTEFQLDL
+597 NTEFQIDL

-636 ATHEKRMAGLEAGN
+636 ATHEKRIARVEAGN
-650 GVADYFPTVWLTTRR
+650 GSEVYFPTVWLTTRR
-665 IDDMIEVRIRDNG
+665 KEEQIEVRIRDNG
-678 NGIPDDVIDKIFN
+678 SGIPDDVIDKIFN

-698 TDQGTGLGLAI
+698 TDQGTGLGLAL

-717 GGSIRA
+717 GGAIRA
-723 TSEPGEYAEMIV
+723 TSEPGEYTEMIID
-735 ELPLVVTT
+735 LPLAMGAAVT
-743 AALAEDADDE
+743 EQEVGE
-753 EPDDAQEQSEEG
+753 EEEQD

>member
-1 MIITV
+1 MIGKLKSIMG
-6 KNVLDRRFRIST
+6 LRFRIST
-18 QLYVV
+18 QLYLV
-23 IGGAVALTVA
+23 IGGAVVMTVA

-75 AAPRLTAAANA
+75 AAPRLTSAANA
-86 DDLGV
+86 KDLGE
-91 VAAVIEEAHVALEGE
+91 VAALIEGAHSALEGE
-106 IDTLEERGTEAE
+106 IDTLEERGTGDAG
-118 RVQSIRDHTN
+118 VQRIRDHAN
-128 SLVLNIHLLTDSMD
+128 SLVLNIQLITDSMD
-142 DLFEVTEQRDAL
+142 ELFIVTEQRDAL
-154 RDQLNTV
+154 RDQLTTV

-174 NQYFYTMTGYRNL
+174 NQYFYTMTGYRNP
-187 GDPPS
+187 GEPPA
-192 IPQFYFTE
+192 IPQFHFTE
-200 DEVDLYRDLAEL
+200 DELSLYRSLAEI

-246 SRIDRRVDGLH
+246 GSIDRRVDSLQ
-257 DNQARA
+257 DNQVRA

-272 FDLGMGEGNGFDLRA
+272 FDLGMGEENGFDLRA
-287 RELEILQGQQALLE
+287 RELELLQSQQSLLA
-301 TNRGIAVELVDEV
+301 TNRNIAVELVDEV
-314 DGLVNTA
+314 DGLVNAA
-321 HLRVE
+321 HLNVQA
-326 EATEAST
+326 ATEAST
-333 QAILTGRTLLLVI
+333 QAILTGRTLLLAI
-346 SASSVAAAMLIS
+346 TAISVAAALLIS
-358 WQFVWRILLRR
+358 WQFVWRVLLRR

-377 RRMAG
+377 RRMAR

-390 IRGKDEVADMAAA
+390 IGGRDEVADMAAA
-403 LEVFRQHALEV
+403 LEVFRQHALEI

-421 RLAEE
+421 QLAQE
-426 LQGKNEELESLAG
+426 LQGKNEELES
-439 ELQGK
+439 
-444 NGELESLA
+444 
-452 GELQGKNDQLEIV
+452 V
-465 LADLQKAQDQI
+465 LADLQRAQDQI

-503 NNFSEVSEELLQEM
+503 NNFSEVSAELLQEL
-517 NEILEEGGDS
+517 NEILEEGGET
-527 LNEEQKGNIQDI
+527 LNEEQRGLIQDI

-552 HGSRAN
+552 HGARAN

-565 MMGRGSGDHRP
+565 MMGRGSGEHRP

-597 NTEFQLDL
+597 NTEFQIDL

-636 ATHEKRMAGLEAGN
+636 ATHEKRIARVDAGN
-650 GVADYFPTVWLTTRR
+650 GSEAYFPTVWLTTRR
-665 IDDMIEVRIRDNG
+665 KEEQIEVRIRDNG
-678 NGIPDDVIDKIFN
+678 SGIPDDVIDKIFN

-717 GGSIRA
+717 GGAIRA
-723 TSEPGEYAEMIV
+723 TSEPGEYTEMIID
-735 ELPLVVTT
+735 LPLVMET
-743 AALAEDADDE
+743 AVREREFGE
-753 EPDDAQEQSEEG
+753 EEEQD

>member
-1 MIITV
+1 MIGTV
-6 KNVLDRRFRIST
+6 KGVLDRRFRIST

-42 NQVGEVQSRVN
+42 NRVGEVQSRVN
-53 EGSVPELEAA
+53 EGSVPELEAS

-86 DDLGV
+86 DDLSK
-91 VAAVIEEAHVALEGE
+91 VAVLIEDAHVALEGE
-106 IDTLEERGTEAE
+106 INALEDRGTEDE
-118 RVQSIRDHTN
+118 HVQPIRDHAN

-142 DLFEVTEQRDAL
+142 ELFQVTEQQEAL
-154 RDQLNTV
+154 RDQLTTV

-174 NQYFYTMTGYRNL
+174 NQYFYMMTGYRNQ
-187 GDPPS
+187 GEPAA

-200 DEVDLYRDLAEL
+200 DEVSLYRDLAEI

-246 SRIDRRVDGLH
+246 SRIDRKVDSLQ

-272 FDLGMGEGNGFDLRA
+272 FDLGMGEDNGFDLRA
-287 RELEILQGQQALLE
+287 RELEILEGQQALLA
-301 TNRGIAVELVDEV
+301 TNRNIAVELVDEV
-314 DGLVNTA
+314 DEMVNTA
-321 HLRVE
+321 HLNVE
-326 EATEAST
+326 AATEAST

-346 SASSVAAAMLIS
+346 SAMSVAAAMLIS

-426 LQGKNEELESLAG
+426 LQGKNDELESLTG

-444 NGELESLA
+444 NGELEKSCRGAAGQERRAGKRAGRPSEGAGPDSHA
-452 GELQGKNDQLEIV
+452 GE
-465 LADLQKAQDQI
+465 
-476 VMREKLAALGE
+476 
-487 LTAGVAHEI
+487 AGG
-496 RNPLNFV
+496 P
-503 NNFSEVSEELLQEM
+503 
-517 NEILEEGGDS
+517 
-527 LNEEQKGNIQDI
+527 
-539 SQDLSSNLERIRT
+539 
-552 HGSRAN
+552 
-558 RIVHDML
+558 
-565 MMGRGSGDHRP
+565 
-576 TDINGLVDEY
+576 
-586 SKLAYHSARAT
+586 
-597 NTEFQLDL
+597 
-605 QQDFDPDVGE
+605 
-615 LDVIPQ
+615 
-621 DLGRVFLNMVSNSCH
+621 
-636 ATHEKRMAGLEAGN
+636 
-650 GVADYFPTVWLTTRR
+650 W
-665 IDDMIEVRIRDNG
+665 
-678 NGIPDDVIDKIFN
+678 
-691 PFFTTKP
+691 
-698 TDQGTGLGLAI
+698 
-709 SSDIIRQH
+709 
-717 GGSIRA
+717 
-723 TSEPGEYAEMIV
+723 
-735 ELPLVVTT
+735 
-743 AALAEDADDE
+743 
-753 EPDDAQEQSEEG
+753 
-765 QD
+765 

>member
-1 MIITV
+1 MIGKLKSIID
-6 KNVLDRRFRIST
+6 LRFRIST
-18 QLYVV
+18 QLYLV
-23 IGGAVALTVA
+23 IGGAVVMTVA

-75 AAPRLTAAANA
+75 AAPRLTSAANA
-86 DDLGV
+86 KDLGEV
-91 VAAVIEEAHVALEGE
+91 VALIEDAHSALEGE
-106 IDTLEERGTEAE
+106 IDTLEERGTGDD
-118 RVQSIRDHTN
+118 RVQRIRDHAN
-128 SLVLNIHLLTDSMD
+128 SLVLNIQLITDSMD
-142 DLFEVTEQRDAL
+142 ELFIVTEQRDTL
-154 RDQLNTV
+154 RDQLTTV

-174 NQYFYTMTGYRNL
+174 NQYFYTMTGYRNP
-187 GDPPS
+187 GEPPA
-192 IPQFYFTE
+192 IPQFHFTE
-200 DEVDLYRDLAEL
+200 DELSLYRSLAEV

-246 SRIDRRVDGLH
+246 GSIDRRVDSLQ
-257 DNQARA
+257 DNQVRA

-287 RELEILQGQQALLE
+287 RELELLQSQQSLLA
-301 TNRGIAVELVDEV
+301 TNRNIAVELVDEV
-314 DGLVNTA
+314 DGLVNAA
-321 HLRVE
+321 HLNVQA
-326 EATEAST
+326 ATEAST
-333 QAILTGRTLLLVI
+333 QAILTGRTLLLAI
-346 SASSVAAAMLIS
+346 TAISVAAAMLIS
-358 WQFVWRILLRR
+358 WQFVWRVLLRR

-377 RRMAG
+377 RRMAR

-390 IRGKDEVADMAAA
+390 IGGRDEVADMAAA
-403 LEVFRQHALEV
+403 LEVFRQHALEI

-421 RLAEE
+421 QLAQE
-426 LQGKNEELESLAG
+426 LQGKNEELES
-439 ELQGK
+439 
-444 NGELESLA
+444 
-452 GELQGKNDQLEIV
+452 V
-465 LADLQKAQDQI
+465 LADLQRAQDQI

-503 NNFSEVSEELLQEM
+503 NNFSEVSAELLQEL
-517 NEILEEGGDS
+517 NEIFEEGGET
-527 LNEEQKGNIQDI
+527 LNEEQRGLIQDI

-552 HGSRAN
+552 HGARAN

-565 MMGRGSGDHRP
+565 MMGRGSGEHRP

-597 NTEFQLDL
+597 NTEFQIDL

-636 ATHEKRMAGLEAGN
+636 ATHEKRIARVEAGN
-650 GVADYFPTVWLTTRR
+650 GSEVYFPTVWLTTRR
-665 IDDMIEVRIRDNG
+665 KEEQIEVRIRDNG
-678 NGIPDDVIDKIFN
+678 SGIPDDVIDKIFN

-698 TDQGTGLGLAI
+698 TDQGTGLGLAL

-717 GGSIRA
+717 GGAIRA
-723 TSEPGEYAEMIV
+723 TSEPGEYTEMIID
-735 ELPLVVTT
+735 LPLAMGAAVT
-743 AALAEDADDE
+743 EREVGE
-753 EPDDAQEQSEEG
+753 EEEQD

>member
-1 MIITV
+1 MIGKLKSIMG
-6 KNVLDRRFRIST
+6 LRFRIST
-18 QLYVV
+18 QLYLV
-23 IGGAVALTVA
+23 IGGAVVMTVA

-68 HSNTLVT
+68 YSNTLVT
-75 AAPRLTAAANA
+75 AAPRLTSAANA
-86 DDLGV
+86 KDLGE
-91 VAAVIEEAHVALEGE
+91 VAALIEGAHSALEGE
-106 IDTLEERGTEAE
+106 IDTLEERGTGDA
-118 RVQSIRDHTN
+118 RVQRIREHAN
-128 SLVLNIHLLTDSMD
+128 SLVINIHNVTDSMD
-142 DLFEVTEQRDAL
+142 EIFIVTEQRDAL
-154 RDQLNTV
+154 RDQLTTV

-174 NQYFYTMTGYRNL
+174 NQYFYTMTGYRNP
-187 GDPPS
+187 GEPPA
-192 IPQFYFTE
+192 IPQFHFTE
-200 DEVDLYRDLAEL
+200 DELSLYRSLAEI

-246 SRIDRRVDGLH
+246 GSIDRRVDSLQ
-257 DNQARA
+257 DNQVRA

-287 RELEILQGQQALLE
+287 RELELLQSQQSLLA
-301 TNRGIAVELVDEV
+301 TNRNIAVELVDEV
-314 DGLVNTA
+314 DGLVNAA
-321 HLRVE
+321 HLNVQA
-326 EATEAST
+326 ATEAST
-333 QAILTGRTLLLVI
+333 QAILTGRTLLLAI
-346 SASSVAAAMLIS
+346 TAISVAAAMLIS
-358 WQFVWRILLRR
+358 WQFVWRVLLRR

-377 RRMAG
+377 RRMAR

-390 IRGKDEVADMAAA
+390 IGGRDEVADMAAA
-403 LEVFRQHALEV
+403 LEVFRQHALEI

-421 RLAEE
+421 QLAQE
-426 LQGKNEELESLAG
+426 LQGKNEELES
-439 ELQGK
+439 
-444 NGELESLA
+444 
-452 GELQGKNDQLEIV
+452 V
-465 LADLQKAQDQI
+465 LADLQRAQDQI

-503 NNFSEVSEELLQEM
+503 NNFSEVSAELLQEL
-517 NEILEEGGDS
+517 NEILEEGGET
-527 LNEEQKGNIQDI
+527 LNEEQRGLIQDI

-552 HGSRAN
+552 HGARAN

-565 MMGRGSGDHRP
+565 MMGRGSGEHRP

-597 NTEFQLDL
+597 NTEFQIDL

-636 ATHEKRMAGLEAGN
+636 ATHEKRIARVETGN
-650 GVADYFPTVWLTTRR
+650 GSEAYFPTVWLTTRR
-665 IDDMIEVRIRDNG
+665 KEEQIEVRIRDNG
-678 NGIPDDVIDKIFN
+678 SGIPDDVIDKIFN

-717 GGSIRA
+717 GGAIRA
-723 TSEPGEYAEMIV
+723 TSEPGEYTEMIID
-735 ELPLVVTT
+735 LPLVMET
-743 AALAEDADDE
+743 AVREREVGE
-753 EPDDAQEQSEEG
+753 EEEQD

>member
-1 MIITV
+1 MIGKLKSIID
-6 KNVLDRRFRIST
+6 LRFRIST
-18 QLYVV
+18 QLYLV
-23 IGGAVALTVA
+23 IGGAVVMTVA

-68 HSNTLVT
+68 YSNTLVT
-75 AAPRLTAAANA
+75 AAPRLTSAANA
-86 DDLGV
+86 KDLGE
-91 VAAVIEEAHVALEGE
+91 VAALIEGAHSALEGE
-106 IDTLEERGTEAE
+106 IDTLEERGTGDA
-118 RVQSIRDHTN
+118 RVQRIRDHAN
-128 SLVLNIHLLTDSMD
+128 SLVLNIQLITDSMD
-142 DLFEVTEQRDAL
+142 ELFIVTEQRDTL
-154 RDQLNTV
+154 RDQLTTV

-174 NQYFYTMTGYRNL
+174 NQYFYTMTGYRNP
-187 GDPPS
+187 GEPPA
-192 IPQFYFTE
+192 IPQFHFTE
-200 DEVDLYRDLAEL
+200 DELSLYRSLAEV

-246 SRIDRRVDGLH
+246 GSIDRRVDSLQ
-257 DNQARA
+257 DNQVRA

-272 FDLGMGEGNGFDLRA
+272 FDLGMGEENGFDLRA
-287 RELEILQGQQALLE
+287 RELELLQSQQSLLA
-301 TNRGIAVELVDEV
+301 TNRNIAVELVDEV
-314 DGLVNTA
+314 DGLVNAA
-321 HLRVE
+321 HLNVQA
-326 EATEAST
+326 ATEAST
-333 QAILTGRTLLLVI
+333 QAILTGRTLLLAI
-346 SASSVAAAMLIS
+346 TAISVAAAMLIS
-358 WQFVWRILLRR
+358 WQFVWRVLLRR

-377 RRMAG
+377 RRMAR

-390 IRGKDEVADMAAA
+390 IGGRDEVADMAAA
-403 LEVFRQHALEV
+403 LEVFRQHALEI

-421 RLAEE
+421 QLAQE
-426 LQGKNEELESLAG
+426 LQGKNEELES
-439 ELQGK
+439 
-444 NGELESLA
+444 
-452 GELQGKNDQLEIV
+452 V
-465 LADLQKAQDQI
+465 LADLQRAQDQI

-503 NNFSEVSEELLQEM
+503 NNFSEVSAELLQEL
-517 NEILEEGGDS
+517 NEIFEEGGET
-527 LNEEQKGNIQDI
+527 LNEEQRGLIQDI

-552 HGSRAN
+552 HGARAN

-565 MMGRGSGDHRP
+565 MMGRGSGEHRP

-597 NTEFQLDL
+597 NTEFQIDL

-636 ATHEKRMAGLEAGN
+636 ATHEKRIARVEAGN
-650 GVADYFPTVWLTTRR
+650 GSEVYFPTVWLTTRR
-665 IDDMIEVRIRDNG
+665 KEEQIEVRIRDNG
-678 NGIPDDVIDKIFN
+678 SGIPDDVIDKIFN

-698 TDQGTGLGLAI
+698 TDQGTGLGLAL

-717 GGSIRA
+717 GGAIRA
-723 TSEPGEYAEMIV
+723 TSEPGEYTEMIID
-735 ELPLVVTT
+735 LPLVMETAVT
-743 AALAEDADDE
+743 EREVGE
-753 EPDDAQEQSEEG
+753 EEEQD

>member
-1 MIITV
+1 MIGKLKSIIG
-6 KNVLDRRFRIST
+6 LRFRIST

-23 IGGAVALTVA
+23 IGGAVAMTVA

-75 AAPRLTAAANA
+75 AAPRLTSAANA
-86 DDLGV
+86 RDLGE
-91 VAAVIEEAHVALEGE
+91 VAALIENAHSALEGE
-106 IDTLEERGTEAE
+106 VDTLEERGTGDD
-118 RVQSIRDHTN
+118 RVQRIREHAN
-128 SLVLNIHLLTDSMD
+128 SLVLNIHNVTDSMD
-142 DLFEVTEQRDAL
+142 EIFIVTEQRDAL
-154 RDQLNTV
+154 RDQLTTV

-174 NQYFYTMTGYRNL
+174 NQYFYTITGYRNP
-187 GDPPS
+187 GEPPA

-200 DEVDLYRDLAEL
+200 DEVSLYRSLAEV

-246 SRIDRRVDGLH
+246 SRIDRRVDSLQ
-257 DNQARA
+257 DNQVRA

-287 RELEILQGQQALLE
+287 RELELLQSQQSLLA
-301 TNRGIAVELVDEV
+301 TNRNIAVELVDEV
-314 DGLVNTA
+314 DGLVNAA
-321 HLRVE
+321 HLSVQA
-326 EATEAST
+326 ATEAST
-333 QAILTGRTLLLVI
+333 QAILTGRTLLLAI
-346 SASSVAAAMLIS
+346 TAISVAAAMLIS

-369 LEMLSDWM
+369 LGMLSDWM
-377 RRMAG
+377 RRMAR

-390 IRGKDEVADMAAA
+390 IGGRDEVADMAAA
-403 LEVFRQHALEV
+403 LEVFRQHALEI

-421 RLAEE
+421 QLAQE
-426 LQGKNEELESLAG
+426 LQGKNEELES
-439 ELQGK
+439 
-444 NGELESLA
+444 
-452 GELQGKNDQLEIV
+452 V
-465 LADLQKAQDQI
+465 LADLQRAQDQI

-503 NNFSEVSEELLQEM
+503 NNFSEVSAELLQEL
-517 NEILEEGGDS
+517 NEILEEGGET
-527 LNEEQKGNIQDI
+527 LNEEQRGLIQDI

-565 MMGRGSGDHRP
+565 MMGRGSGEHRS

-597 NTEFQLDL
+597 NTEFQIDL

-636 ATHEKRMAGLEAGN
+636 ATHEKRIARVEAGN
-650 GVADYFPTVWLTTRR
+650 GSEVYFPTVWLTTRR
-665 IDDMIEVRIRDNG
+665 NEEQIEVRIRDNG
-678 NGIPDDVIDKIFN
+678 SGIPDDVIDKIFN

-717 GGSIRA
+717 GGAIRA
-723 TSEPGEYAEMIV
+723 TSEPGEYTEMIID
-735 ELPLVVTT
+735 LPLVMVAAVT
-743 AALAEDADDE
+743 EQEVGEEVDEDE
-753 EPDDAQEQSEEG
+753 EQG

>member
-1 MIITV
+1 MIGKLKSIID
-6 KNVLDRRFRIST
+6 LRFRIST
-18 QLYVV
+18 QLYLV
-23 IGGAVALTVA
+23 IGGAVVMTVA

-75 AAPRLTAAANA
+75 AAPRLTSAANA
-86 DDLGV
+86 KDLGEV
-91 VAAVIEEAHVALEGE
+91 VALIEDAHSALEGE
-106 IDTLEERGTEAE
+106 IDTLEERGTGDD
-118 RVQSIRDHTN
+118 RVQRIRDHAN
-128 SLVLNIHLLTDSMD
+128 SLVLNIQLITDSMD
-142 DLFEVTEQRDAL
+142 ELFIVTEQRDTL
-154 RDQLNTV
+154 RDQLTTV

-174 NQYFYTMTGYRNL
+174 NQYFYTMTGYRNP
-187 GDPPS
+187 GEPPA
-192 IPQFYFTE
+192 IPQFHFTE
-200 DEVDLYRDLAEL
+200 DELSLYRSLAEV

-246 SRIDRRVDGLH
+246 GSIDRRVDSLQ
-257 DNQARA
+257 DNQVRA

-272 FDLGMGEGNGFDLRA
+272 FELGMGEGNGFDLRA
-287 RELEILQGQQALLE
+287 RELELLQSQQSLLA
-301 TNRGIAVELVDEV
+301 TNRNIAVELVDEV
-314 DGLVNTA
+314 DGLVNAA
-321 HLRVE
+321 HLNVQA
-326 EATEAST
+326 ATEAST
-333 QAILTGRTLLLVI
+333 QAILTGRTLLLAI
-346 SASSVAAAMLIS
+346 TAISVAAAMLIS
-358 WQFVWRILLRR
+358 WQFVWRVLLRR

-377 RRMAG
+377 RRMAR

-390 IRGKDEVADMAAA
+390 IGGRDEVADMAAA
-403 LEVFRQHALEV
+403 LEVFRQHALEI

-421 RLAEE
+421 QLAQE
-426 LQGKNEELESLAG
+426 LQGKNEELES
-439 ELQGK
+439 
-444 NGELESLA
+444 
-452 GELQGKNDQLEIV
+452 V
-465 LADLQKAQDQI
+465 LADLQRAQDQI

-503 NNFSEVSEELLQEM
+503 NNFSEVSAELLQEL
-517 NEILEEGGDS
+517 NEIFEEGGET
-527 LNEEQKGNIQDI
+527 LNEEQRGLIQDI

-552 HGSRAN
+552 HGARAN

-565 MMGRGSGDHRP
+565 MMGRGSGEHRP

-597 NTEFQLDL
+597 NTEFQIDL

-636 ATHEKRMAGLEAGN
+636 ATHEKRIARVEAGN
-650 GVADYFPTVWLTTRR
+650 GSEVYFPTVWLTTRR
-665 IDDMIEVRIRDNG
+665 KEEQIEVRIRDNG
-678 NGIPDDVIDKIFN
+678 SGIPDDVIDKIFN

-698 TDQGTGLGLAI
+698 TDQGTGLGLAL

-717 GGSIRA
+717 GGAIRA
-723 TSEPGEYAEMIV
+723 TSEPGEYTEMIID
-735 ELPLVVTT
+735 LPLAMGAAVT
-743 AALAEDADDE
+743 EQEVGE
-753 EPDDAQEQSEEG
+753 EEEQD

>member
-1 MIITV
+1 MIGKLKSIID
-6 KNVLDRRFRIST
+6 LRFRIST
-18 QLYVV
+18 QLYLV
-23 IGGAVALTVA
+23 IGGAVVMTVA

-68 HSNTLVT
+68 YSNTLVT
-75 AAPRLTAAANA
+75 AAPRLTSAANA
-86 DDLGV
+86 KDLGE
-91 VAAVIEEAHVALEGE
+91 VAALIEGAHSALEGE
-106 IDTLEERGTEAE
+106 IDTLEERGTGDA
-118 RVQSIRDHTN
+118 RVQRIRDHAN
-128 SLVLNIHLLTDSMD
+128 SLVLNIQLITDSMD
-142 DLFEVTEQRDAL
+142 ELFIVTEQRDTL
-154 RDQLNTV
+154 RDQLTTV

-174 NQYFYTMTGYRNL
+174 NQYFYTMTGYRNP
-187 GDPPS
+187 GDPPA
-192 IPQFYFTE
+192 IPQFHFTE
-200 DEVDLYRDLAEL
+200 DELSLYRSLAEL

-246 SRIDRRVDGLH
+246 GNIDRRVDSLQ
-257 DNQARA
+257 DNQVRA

-287 RELEILQGQQALLE
+287 RELELLQSQQSLLA
-301 TNRGIAVELVDEV
+301 TNRNIAVELVDEV
-314 DGLVNTA
+314 DGLVNAA
-321 HLRVE
+321 HLNVQA
-326 EATEAST
+326 ATEAST
-333 QAILTGRTLLLVI
+333 QAILTGRTLLLAI
-346 SASSVAAAMLIS
+346 TAISVAAAMLIS
-358 WQFVWRILLRR
+358 WQFVWRVLLRR

-377 RRMAG
+377 RRMAR

-390 IRGKDEVADMAAA
+390 IGGRDEVADMAAA
-403 LEVFRQHALEV
+403 LEVFRQHALEI

-421 RLAEE
+421 QLAQE
-426 LQGKNEELESLAG
+426 LQGKNEELES
-439 ELQGK
+439 
-444 NGELESLA
+444 
-452 GELQGKNDQLEIV
+452 V
-465 LADLQKAQDQI
+465 LADLQRAQDQI

-503 NNFSEVSEELLQEM
+503 NNFSEVSAELLQEL
-517 NEILEEGGDS
+517 NEILEEGGET
-527 LNEEQKGNIQDI
+527 LNEEQRGLIQDI

-565 MMGRGSGDHRP
+565 MMGRGSGEHRP

-597 NTEFQLDL
+597 NTEFQIDL

-636 ATHEKRMAGLEAGN
+636 ATHEKRIARVEAGN
-650 GVADYFPTVWLTTRR
+650 GSEVYFPTVWLTTRR
-665 IDDMIEVRIRDNG
+665 KEEQIEVRIRDNG
-678 NGIPDDVIDKIFN
+678 SGIPDDVIDKIFN

-717 GGSIRA
+717 GGAIRA
-723 TSEPGEYAEMIV
+723 TSEPGEYTEMIID
-735 ELPLVVTT
+735 LPLVMETAVT
-743 AALAEDADDE
+743 EQEVGE
-753 EPDDAQEQSEEG
+753 EEEQD

>member
-1 MIITV
+1 MIGKLKSIMG
-6 KNVLDRRFRIST
+6 LRFRIST
-18 QLYVV
+18 QLYLV
-23 IGGAVALTVA
+23 IGGAVVMTVA

-75 AAPRLTAAANA
+75 AAPRLTSAANA
-86 DDLGV
+86 KDLGE
-91 VAAVIEEAHVALEGE
+91 VAALIEGAHSALEGE
-106 IDTLEERGTEAE
+106 IDTLEERGTGDA
-118 RVQSIRDHTN
+118 RVQRIRDHAN
-128 SLVLNIHLLTDSMD
+128 SLVLNIQLITDSMD
-142 DLFEVTEQRDAL
+142 ELFIVTEQRDAL
-154 RDQLNTV
+154 RDQLTTV

-174 NQYFYTMTGYRNL
+174 NQYFYTMTGYRNP
-187 GDPPS
+187 GEPPA
-192 IPQFYFTE
+192 IPQFHFTE
-200 DEVDLYRDLAEL
+200 DELSLYRSLAEI

-246 SRIDRRVDGLH
+246 GSIDRRVDSLQ
-257 DNQARA
+257 DNQVRA

-272 FDLGMGEGNGFDLRA
+272 FDLGMGEENGFDLRA
-287 RELEILQGQQALLE
+287 RELELLQSQQSLLA
-301 TNRGIAVELVDEV
+301 TNRNIAVELVDEV
-314 DGLVNTA
+314 DGLVNAA
-321 HLRVE
+321 HLNVQA
-326 EATEAST
+326 ATEAST
-333 QAILTGRTLLLVI
+333 QAILTGRTLLLAI
-346 SASSVAAAMLIS
+346 TAISVAAALLIS
-358 WQFVWRILLRR
+358 WQFVWRVLLRR

-377 RRMAG
+377 RRMAR

-390 IRGKDEVADMAAA
+390 IGGRDEVADMAAA
-403 LEVFRQHALEV
+403 LEVFRQHALEI

-421 RLAEE
+421 QLAQE
-426 LQGKNEELESLAG
+426 LQGKNEELES
-439 ELQGK
+439 
-444 NGELESLA
+444 
-452 GELQGKNDQLEIV
+452 V
-465 LADLQKAQDQI
+465 LADLQRAQDQI

-503 NNFSEVSEELLQEM
+503 NNFSEVSAELLQEL
-517 NEILEEGGDS
+517 NEILEEGGET
-527 LNEEQKGNIQDI
+527 LNEEQRGLIQDI

-552 HGSRAN
+552 HGARAN

-565 MMGRGSGDHRP
+565 MMGRGSGEHRP

-597 NTEFQLDL
+597 NTEFQIDL

-636 ATHEKRMAGLEAGN
+636 ATHEKRIARVDAGN
-650 GVADYFPTVWLTTRR
+650 GSEAYFPTVWLTTRR
-665 IDDMIEVRIRDNG
+665 KEEQIEVRIRDNG
-678 NGIPDDVIDKIFN
+678 SGIPDDVIDKIFN

-717 GGSIRA
+717 GGAIRA
-723 TSEPGEYAEMIV
+723 TSEPGEYTEMIID
-735 ELPLVVTT
+735 LPLVMET
-743 AALAEDADDE
+743 AVREREFGE
-753 EPDDAQEQSEEG
+753 EEEQD

>member
-1 MIITV
+1 MIGKLKSIID
-6 KNVLDRRFRIST
+6 LRFRIST
-18 QLYVV
+18 QLYLV
-23 IGGAVALTVA
+23 IGGAVVMTVA

-68 HSNTLVT
+68 YSNTLVT
-75 AAPRLTAAANA
+75 AAPRLTSAANA
-86 DDLGV
+86 KDLGE
-91 VAAVIEEAHVALEGE
+91 VAALIEGAHSALEGE
-106 IDTLEERGTEAE
+106 IDTLEERGTGDA
-118 RVQSIRDHTN
+118 RVQRIRDHAN
-128 SLVLNIHLLTDSMD
+128 SLVLNIQLITDSMD
-142 DLFEVTEQRDAL
+142 ELFIVTEQRDTL
-154 RDQLNTV
+154 RDQLTTV

-174 NQYFYTMTGYRNL
+174 NQYFYTMTGYRNP
-187 GDPPS
+187 GEPPA
-192 IPQFYFTE
+192 IPQFHFTE
-200 DEVDLYRDLAEL
+200 DELSLYRSLAEV

-246 SRIDRRVDGLH
+246 GSIDRRVDSLQ
-257 DNQARA
+257 DNQVRA

-287 RELEILQGQQALLE
+287 RELELLQSQQSLLA
-301 TNRGIAVELVDEV
+301 TNRNIAVELVDEV
-314 DGLVNTA
+314 DGLVNAA
-321 HLRVE
+321 HLNVQA
-326 EATEAST
+326 ATEAST
-333 QAILTGRTLLLVI
+333 QAILTGRTLLLAI
-346 SASSVAAAMLIS
+346 TAISVAAAMLIS
-358 WQFVWRILLRR
+358 WQFVWRVLLRR

-377 RRMAG
+377 RRMAR

-390 IRGKDEVADMAAA
+390 IGGRDEVADMAAA
-403 LEVFRQHALEV
+403 LEVFRQHALEI

-421 RLAEE
+421 QLAQE
-426 LQGKNEELESLAG
+426 LQGKNEELES
-439 ELQGK
+439 
-444 NGELESLA
+444 
-452 GELQGKNDQLEIV
+452 V
-465 LADLQKAQDQI
+465 LADLQRAQDQI

-503 NNFSEVSEELLQEM
+503 NNFSEVSAELLQEL
-517 NEILEEGGDS
+517 NEIFEEGGET
-527 LNEEQKGNIQDI
+527 LNEEQRGLIQDI

-552 HGSRAN
+552 HGARAN

-565 MMGRGSGDHRP
+565 MMGRGSGEHRP

-597 NTEFQLDL
+597 NTEFQIDL

-636 ATHEKRMAGLEAGN
+636 ATHEKRIARVEAGN
-650 GVADYFPTVWLTTRR
+650 GSEVYFPTVWLTTRR
-665 IDDMIEVRIRDNG
+665 KEEQIEVRIRDNG
-678 NGIPDDVIDKIFN
+678 SGIPDDVIDKIFN

-698 TDQGTGLGLAI
+698 TDQGTGLGLAL

-717 GGSIRA
+717 GGAIRA
-723 TSEPGEYAEMIV
+723 TSEPGEYTEMIID
-735 ELPLVVTT
+735 LPLVMETAVT
-743 AALAEDADDE
+743 EREVGE
-753 EPDDAQEQSEEG
+753 EEEQD